1 VLPLPHILTNMR
13 FQPVLNDEIILYMKI
28 DEALSI
34 VVKEL
39 THEGGM
45 LFKISDNQGIDELA
59 FESLKEA
66 LGIIKVYY
74 QREGSVPKKLAFC
87 FIDLTPVFERTIEY
101 YSEEEK
107 NVIEDIR
114 NYIVSEAEEIMS
126 VH

>member
-1 VLPLPHILTNMR
+1 MR